1 MTEDT
6 RDTDDRT
13 LGGMS
18 HTNPYTNES
27 FGATQ
32 TYNRGQ
38 FAATDGGEAGAAVPD
53 DADEE
58 ASTDEPTAEDE
69 EAQTIRDVDHTPPKN
84 APSANAAYMAGDEN
98 TDDE

>member
-1 MTEDT
+1 MTEEK
-6 RDTDDRT
+6 RDTDEDRT

-38 FAATDGGEAGAAVPD
+38 FAAPDGGEVGAAVPD
-53 DADEE
+53 DAADETT
-58 ASTDEPTAEDE
+58 TDDPSVE
-69 EAQTIRDVDHTPPKN
+69 EEQTLREVDHTPPKN

-98 TDDE
+98 KDE

>member
-18 HTNPYTNES
+18 HRNPYTNES

-38 FAATDGGEAGAAVPD
+38 FAATDGGEAGAAVPED
-53 DADEE
+53 DAEE
-58 ASTDEPTAEDE
+58 DAETDEPSVE
-69 EAQTIRDVDHTPPKN
+69 EEQTMREVDHTPPKN

-98 TDDE
+98 AEE